1 MRCAVIKRF
10 GKEIRNL
17 VIEEREDLVATG
29 EFVRVR
35 VMATALNRAD
45 LLQRRGLY
53 PAPPDAPQDVPGLE
67 FVGYIDRVGEAV
79 TGWRGGERVFGV
91 VSGGSYGDQL
101 LTHQGLIVAV
111 PERLSEHE
119 AAAVPEAFMVAHDA
133 LMTQGEMQPG
143 DLVLVHSVAGGLG
156 SAAAQL
162 VHAFGGRAVGTAGS
176 GDKLAAVARLA
187 PVLAVNYRTEDFH
200 EKVVNR
206 FGGNAVAVILDT
218 VGAPYWKRNLDLLK
232 VQGRLILLGMMG
244 GAQAETPLATLLA
257 KRLRLM
263 GSTLRQRPL
272 AEKIAVTRAFAKG
285 VLPLL
290 EQGIVKPVV
299 DSVFPFAKLHEA
311 TARMENNEN
320 MGKIVLSLM

>member
-10 GKEIRNL
+10 GKELSNL
-17 VIEEREDLVATG
+17 AVEKREDLVPTG

-35 VMATALNRAD
+35 VAATALNRAD

-67 FVGYIDRVGEAV
+67 FVGYIDQVGERV
-79 TGWRGGERVFGV
+79 TEWRGGERVFGV
-91 VSGGSYGDQL
+91 VSGGSYADQL
-101 LTHQGLIVAV
+101 LTHQGLVVAV
-111 PERLSEHE
+111 PDRLSEHE

-133 LMTQGEMQPG
+133 LITQGEMQPG
-143 DLVLVHSVAGGLG
+143 DLVLVHSVAGGVG
-156 SAAAQL
+156 SAAVQL
-162 VHAFGGRAVGTAGS
+162 VHASGGRAVGTG
-176 GDKLAAVARLA
+176 GTPQKLAVVSRLA
-187 PVLAVNYRTEDFH
+187 PVVAVNYREEDFH
-200 EKVVNR
+200 DKIVNL
-206 FGGNAVAVILDT
+206 FGKNAVALILDT

-244 GAQAETPLATLLA
+244 GAQAETPLATLLS
-257 KRLRLM
+257 KRLRIM

-272 AEKIAVTRAFAKG
+272 GEKIAVTRAFAKG

-290 EQGIVKPVV
+290 EQGKVKPVV

-320 MGKIVLSLM
+320 TGKIVLSLM